1 MINEIGEPI
10 TLASRKLP
18 PFCFVLLTRLIGE
31 FLGLE
36 VGDTEPVYIL
46 PPPAALNPP
55 DCLKLPLGLKSTG
68 FMARVYAL
76 P

>member
-18 PFCFVLLTRLIGE
+18 PFCLVLLTRFIGE
-31 FLGLE
+31 LLGLDE
-36 VGDTEPVYIL
+36 GDTEPIYIL
-46 PPPAALNPP
+46 PPPALNPA
-55 DCLKLPLGLKSTG
+55 DCLRLPFGLKSAG
-68 FMARVYAL
+68 FTARGL